1 MRVALLLWTVLTIT
15 IPAVVALRSEIGSGK
30 DQNNNNNENRMLLP
44 DVDREEIK
52 RKERGV
58 VRQFPTESQL
68 AKDQII
74 QDFRHLQLLNNQVRE
89 GAAHQDA
96 NYKSLIKPL
105 GEMKKRATRLK
116 SNLALTAIDIEKES
130 PEKDPD
136 LQSLLVR
143 LNQSVNSFVH
153 NPMFRNT
160 QVIDVALSK
169 VARGDLE
176 RIIELS
182 TMIRDRI
189 RKGSR

>member
-15 IPAVVALRSEIGSGK
+15 IPTVVALRTEIGSGK
-30 DQNNNNNENRMLLP
+30 DQSNNNNENRMLLP
-44 DVDREEIK
+44 DVDREEME

-74 QDFRHLQLLNNQVRE
+74 QDFRQLQLLNNQVRE

-116 SNLALTAIDIEKES
+116 SNLALTAIDTEKES

-169 VARGDLE
+169 VARGDLDK
-176 RIIELS
+176 IIELS